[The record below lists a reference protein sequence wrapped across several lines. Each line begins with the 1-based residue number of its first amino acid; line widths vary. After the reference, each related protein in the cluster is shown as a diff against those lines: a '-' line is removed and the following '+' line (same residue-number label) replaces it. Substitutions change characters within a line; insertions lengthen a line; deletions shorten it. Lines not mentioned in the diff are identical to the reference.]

1 MDIRIF
7 QVDAFTGRLFSG
19 NPAAVCL
26 LEDWPEDKLLQNIAA
41 ENNLAETAYVIDRGD
56 RFLLR
61 WFTPVNEVPLCGHA
75 TLASAFVL
83 RHLGHSGELCFES
96 KSGILRVTEG
106 EEGRLRL
113 DFPAFALRKTM
124 VPIADVTAALGRLPV
139 EVHGC
144 DGALLAVF
152 GNAQEVEDLK
162 PDMAAVAGLDPFGVI
177 ATAPGREGY
186 DCISRFFAP
195 NEGIPEDPVTGFAHC
210 VLLPYWAER
219 LGRRRLLAWQASPRG
234 GEILGEVGAD
244 RVFLQGH
251 AVLYMEGMIRL
262 P

>member
-1 MDIRIF
+1 MDIGIF
-7 QVDAFTGRLFSG
+7 QVDAFTGQLFAG

-26 LEDWPEDKLLQNIAA
+26 LEDWPEDSLLQNIAA

-83 RHLGHSGELCFES
+83 RRLGHGGELRFES
-96 KSGILRVTEG
+96 KSGLLRVDDG

-113 DFPAFALRKTM
+113 DFPAFALQAS
-124 VPIADVTAALGRLPV
+124 PVTAAAVAQALGEMPA

-144 DGALLAVF
+144 DGTLMAVF
-152 GNAQEVEDLK
+152 ADGRQVRELR
-162 PDMAAVAGLDPFGVI
+162 PDMAAVAGLAPFGVI
-177 ATAPGREGY
+177 ATAPGEDGY

-210 VLLPYWAER
+210 ILLPYWAER
-219 LGRRRLLAWQASPRG
+219 LGRQRLLARQASPRG
-234 GEILGEVGAD
+234 GEILGEIGSG
-244 RVFLQGH
+244 RVYLQGH